1 MLRVDTDPASGV
13 HRTDAQG
20 GTRAQRRRSRL
31 ARAVLRCPP
40 QHPLEDVRA
49 MPVQIT
55 SLGIGGLIAIIV
67 LIVAILAAFVPLS
80 VAITKLLLVLVAAL
94 AVARLL

>member
-1 MLRVDTDPASGV
+1 
-13 HRTDAQG
+13 
-20 GTRAQRRRSRL
+20 
-31 ARAVLRCPP
+31 
-40 QHPLEDVRA
+40 

-80 VAITKLLLVLVAAL
+80 VAITKLLLVMVAAL
-94 AVARLL
+94 CLARLL